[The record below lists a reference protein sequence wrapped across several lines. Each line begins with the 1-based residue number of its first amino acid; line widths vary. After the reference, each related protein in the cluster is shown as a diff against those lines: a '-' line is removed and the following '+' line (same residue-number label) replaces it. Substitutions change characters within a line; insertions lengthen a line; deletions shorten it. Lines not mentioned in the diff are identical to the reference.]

1 MDPLIL
7 AIDSGTTSTRALAI
21 DLSGAIVD
29 VAQHAITQHY
39 PRPGWVEHDA
49 AEIWALTHR
58 AAAEVMGRVGNRVA
72 AIGLTNQRE
81 TVAFWSRA
89 TGEPLAPAIVWQ
101 DRRTADTCAALRSSG
116 HEPRVQALT
125 GLLLDPYFSATKI
138 GWTLAS
144 SAAVRDAA
152 ASGDLAI
159 GTIESWLLYK
169 LTGAHLTDASNAART
184 QLMDL
189 ATASWSPELL
199 DLFGVPAAALPAIA
213 PTAGLIAETRLFGR
227 PLFVAGMAGDQQA
240 ATIGQGCDRPGLAKC
255 TYGTGIF
262 LLANAGATPPVSH
275 NRLLATFLSSSP
287 RAYALE
293 GSIFVGGNA
302 VKWLRDGLG
311 ILDTASE
318 SESLA
323 RSVPDSGGVVFVP
336 AFAGLG
342 APHWQPLARGTLTGL
357 TAGTTRAHIVR
368 ATLEAMG
375 QQTADLI
382 DAFRADGVTPSALRV
397 DGGMVAN
404 QWLCQDIADATGLVV
419 ERPRNI
425 ETTGLGAA
433 MLAAVGTGLFPDLAA
448 AGAAMVHADRRFQPA
463 ADTGLRESRRR
474 AWQGAVA
481 QTLAGLAAG
490 VAGDPAG

>member
-1 MDPLIL
+1 MKDLIL
-7 AIDSGTTSTRALAI
+7 AVDSGTTSTRALAF
-21 DLSGAIVD
+21 DLEGRILAS
-29 VAQHAITQHY
+29 AQHAITQHY
-39 PRPGWVEHDA
+39 PEPGRVEHDA
-49 AEIWALTHR
+49 AEIWHLTDQAMR
-58 AAAEVMGRVGNRVA
+58 EVLAEVGDRVH

-81 TVAFWSRA
+81 TIVFWSRR

-101 DRRTADTCAALRSSG
+101 DRRTADACAALREAG
-116 HEPRVQALT
+116 HEAEVQRLT

-138 GWTLAS
+138 GWALENWPM
-144 SAAVRDAA
+144 VRAA
-152 ASGDLAI
+152 ADTGDLAL
-159 GTIESWLLYK
+159 GTIESWLIWK
-169 LTGAHLTDASNAART
+169 LSGGTQHLTDATNASRT
-184 QLMDL
+184 LLMDL
-189 ATASWSPELL
+189 AEVAWSPRLL

-213 PTAGLIAETRLFGR
+213 PTAGLIAETRLYGR
-227 PLFVAGMAGDQQA
+227 PLMISGLAGDQQA
-240 ATIGQGCDRPGLAKC
+240 ATIGQGCAQPGMAKC

-262 LLANAGATPPVSH
+262 MLANAGAEPPASA

-311 ILDTASE
+311 ILDTAQE

-342 APHWQPLARGTLTGL
+342 APHWQPAARGTLTGI
-357 TAGTTRAHIVR
+357 TGGTSRAHIVR

-382 DAFRADGVTPSALRV
+382 EAFRADGVLPSSLRV

-404 QWLCQDIADATGLVV
+404 NWLCQDLADATGLTV
-419 ERPRNI
+419 ERPRSI

-433 MLAAVGTGLFPDLAA
+433 MLAAVGSGLFPSLAD
-448 AGAAMVHADRRFQPA
+448 AGAAMVHADRRFEPA
-463 ADTGLRESRRR
+463 SSADARASRRKAWKR
-474 AWQGAVA
+474 AVV
-481 QTLAGLAAG
+481 QTLAGL
-490 VAGDPAG
+490 